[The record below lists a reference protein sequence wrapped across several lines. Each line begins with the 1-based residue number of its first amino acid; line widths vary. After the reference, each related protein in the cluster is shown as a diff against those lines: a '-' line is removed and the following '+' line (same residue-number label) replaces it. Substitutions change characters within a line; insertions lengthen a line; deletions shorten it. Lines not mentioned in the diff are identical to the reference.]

1 MDAQAATNSI
11 GSMLN
16 FQTFPFLLNIILFFL
31 AGVTVWV
38 SGTRL
43 TTYADIISDRKSWDK
58 ASMGFIFLAL
68 ATQLPEIVTNTT
80 GALHG
85 NGELVLNAMFGGI
98 TMQTAVLAIADI
110 FIIGT
115 TTLSFTARKSIN
127 LLQGVVLIL
136 LLSLVLVATM
146 LGDTVVFWH
155 IGASPILL
163 AILYILVIFIFLD
176 YGKNNGWSVANFP
189 EDLKQKANPK
199 DKLAK
204 NSHTTKKLYLYSGFA
219 SLAILVS
226 GVVLVQ
232 TAEAI
237 ATQSGLGASFIGVT
251 LLASSTSLPELS
263 ASIAAVRL
271 GAQSMAISN
280 IFGSNLI
287 MIFLLLPA
295 DMFYLNGAILN
306 SVNDSAKFALISGIV
321 VTAIYVIG
329 LIVRKS
335 QTFLRMGLDSIT
347 VLILYIITLY
357 ILYTLR
363 GA

>member
-1 MDAQAATNSI
+1 MDVQATTNSI
-11 GSMLN
+11 NFMLN
-16 FQTFPFLLNIILFFL
+16 FQTFPFWLNIILFLL
-31 AGVTVWV
+31 AGVTVWI

-43 TTYADIISDRKSWDK
+43 TTYADVISDRKSWDK

-85 NGELVLNAMFGGI
+85 DGELVLNAMFGGM

-115 TTLSFTARKSIN
+115 TTLSFSARKSIN

-136 LLSLVLVATM
+136 LLSLVLAATM

-155 IGASPILL
+155 IGASPILF
-163 AILYILVIFIFLD
+163 AILYVLAIFIFLD
-176 YGKNNGWSVANFP
+176 YGKNNAWSVANSP
-189 EDLKQKANPK
+189 ENLKQNSNPK
-199 DKLAK
+199 GKLAK
-204 NSHTTKKLYLYSGFA
+204 NSHSTKQLYLYSGFA

-226 GVVLVQ
+226 GVFLVQ
-232 TAEAI
+232 IAQAI
-237 ATQSGLGASFIGVT
+237 ATQSGLGSSFIGVT

-263 ASIAAVRL
+263 ASIAAVRM
-271 GAQSMAISN
+271 GAHSMAISN

-306 SVNDSAKFALISGIV
+306 SVDDSAKFALISGIV

-335 QTFLRMGLDSIT
+335 QTFLRMGLDSIA
-347 VLILYIITLY
+347 VLIIYIITLY

>member
-1 MDAQAATNSI
+1 MLDFHAFPLWLNS
-11 GSMLN
+11 
-16 FQTFPFLLNIILFFL
+16 TLFFL
-31 AGVTVWV
+31 AGVIVWL

-43 TTYADIISDRKSWDK
+43 TAYADIISDRKNWDK

-110 FIIGT
+110 FVIGT
-115 TTLSFTARKSIN
+115 MTLSYSAQKSIN

-136 LLSLVLVATM
+136 LLSLVLVATT
-146 LGDTVVFWH
+146 LGDTIAFLN
-155 IGASPILL
+155 IGLSPILL
-163 AILYILVIFIFLD
+163 ASLYVFSIFIFLN
-176 YGKNNGWSVANFP
+176 YGKNNGWSVANIP
-189 EDLKQKANPK
+189 EDIKQKANPK
-199 DKLAK
+199 EKLEK
-204 NSHTTKKLYLYSGFA
+204 SSHTTKMLYLYSGFA
-219 SLAILVS
+219 SFAILIS
-226 GVVLVQ
+226 GVILVQ
-232 TAEAI
+232 TAESI
-237 ATQSGLGASFIGVT
+237 AMQSGLGTSFIGVT

-271 GAQSMAISN
+271 GSQSMAISN

-295 DMFYLNGAILN
+295 DMFYFQGAILN
-306 SVNDSAKFALISGIV
+306 SANDSAKFALISGIV

-335 QTFLRMGLDSIT
+335 KTYLKMGLDSIA
-347 VLILYIITLY
+347 VLFIYIITLY
-357 ILYTLR
+357 ILYTLK
-363 GA
+363 

>member
-1 MDAQAATNSI
+1 
-11 GSMLN
+11 MLN
-16 FQTFPFLLNIILFFL
+16 FQTFPLWLNLTLFFI
-31 AGVTVWV
+31 AGVIVWL

-43 TTYADIISDRKSWDK
+43 TTYADVISDRKNWNK

-80 GALHG
+80 GALQG
-85 NGELVLNAMFGGI
+85 NSELVLNAMFGGI

-110 FIIGT
+110 FVIGSA
-115 TTLSFTARKSIN
+115 LSYTAQKSIN

-136 LLSLVLVATM
+136 LLSLVLVATT
-146 LGDTVVFWH
+146 LGDTIIFWH
-155 IGASPILL
+155 IGLSPILL
-163 AILYILVIFIFLD
+163 AIFYIFSIFIFLN
-176 YGKNNGWSVANFP
+176 YGKNNSWSVSNNP
-189 EDLKQKANPK
+189 QDIKQKASPK
-199 DKLAK
+199 EKSDKG
-204 NSHTTKKLYLYSGFA
+204 SHATKTLYLFSGFA
-219 SLAILVS
+219 SLAILIS
-226 GVVLVQ
+226 GVILVQ
-232 TAEAI
+232 TAEVI
-237 ATQSGLGASFIGVT
+237 ATKSGLGASFIGVT

-271 GAQSMAISN
+271 GNQSMAISN

-306 SVNDSAKFALISGIV
+306 SANESAQFALISGIV

-335 QTFLRMGLDSIT
+335 KTFLKMGFDSIA
-347 VLILYIITLY
+347 VIAIYITTLY
-357 ILYTLR
+357 ILFTLK
-363 GA
+363 AS

>member
-1 MDAQAATNSI
+1 MDYI
-11 GSMLN
+11 LN
-16 FQTFPFLLNIILFFL
+16 FQTLPLWLNLTLFFL
-31 AGVTVWV
+31 AGVIVWV

-43 TTYADIISDRKSWDK
+43 TTYADIISDRKNWDK

-85 NGELVLNAMFGGI
+85 NGELVLNAMFGGM

-110 FIIGT
+110 FVIGS
-115 TTLSFTARKSIN
+115 TLSYAAQKSIN

-136 LLSLVLVATM
+136 LLSFVLVATM
-146 LGDTVVFWH
+146 LGDTIVFWH
-155 IGASPILL
+155 IGLSPILL
-163 AILYILVIFIFLD
+163 ALLYIFSIFIFLN
-176 YGKNNGWSVANFP
+176 YGKHNGWSVANIP
-189 EDLKQKANPK
+189 DEIKQTASPK
-199 DKLAK
+199 EKSDKS
-204 NSHTTKKLYLYSGFA
+204 SHTTQSLYLYSGYA
-219 SLAILVS
+219 SLAILIS
-226 GVVLVQ
+226 GVILVQ

-237 ATQSGLGASFIGVT
+237 ATQSGLGSSFIGVT

-263 ASIAAVRL
+263 ATIAAVRL
-271 GAQSMAISN
+271 GAMSMAVSN

-295 DMFYLNGAILN
+295 DMFYFQGAILN
-306 SVNDSAKFALISGIV
+306 SANDSAKFALLSGIV

-335 QTFLRMGLDSIT
+335 KTYLKMGLDSIT
-347 VLILYIITLY
+347 VLFIYIITLY
-357 ILYTLR
+357 ILYTLK
-363 GA
+363 GT